1 MKFGDIYY
9 ADLSPVIGSKQGVM
23 RPVLILQD
31 ISPKDQQRVLCAS
44 ISTKPS
50 KETDIHIS
58 LNECKE
64 ITEGSYVLMEQIRNI
79 DKQRLK
85 EKIDEIP
92 QEYIREIKE
101 KITRSLE

>member
-9 ADLSPVIGSKQGVM
+9 ADLSPVIGSEQGVM

-31 ISPKDQQRVLCAS
+31 INPKDQHRVLCAS
-44 ISTKPS
+44 ISTKP
-50 KETDIHIS
+50 KEETDIHIS
-58 LNECKE
+58 LNECKG
-64 ITEGSYVLMEQIRNI
+64 IAEGSYILMEQTRNI

-85 EKIDEIP
+85 EKICEIP

-101 KITRSLE
+101 KTVRSLG

>member
-9 ADLSPVIGSKQGVM
+9 ADLSPVIGSEQGAM

-31 ISPKDQQRVLCAS
+31 ISPKDQHRVLCAS
-44 ISTKPS
+44 ISTKPNE
-50 KETDIHIS
+50 ETDIHIS
-58 LNECKE
+58 VNECKG
-64 ITEGSYVLMEQIRNI
+64 ITEGSYVLMEQTRNI

-85 EKIDEIP
+85 EKISEIP

-101 KITRSLE
+101 KIARSLK